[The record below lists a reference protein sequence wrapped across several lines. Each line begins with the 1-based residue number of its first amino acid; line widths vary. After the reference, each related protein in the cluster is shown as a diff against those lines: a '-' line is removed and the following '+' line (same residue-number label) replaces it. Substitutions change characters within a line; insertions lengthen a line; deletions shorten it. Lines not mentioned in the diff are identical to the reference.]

1 MPAHAHKL
9 IYVTA
14 CEMAHEL
21 YDTMMSDNL
30 WYETWKKSNPG
41 LGPRQLEARFVAKNV
56 SVLLPQA
63 RHTLAGMLG
72 NPAVPEDQKVQIS
85 EALILD
91 HQLRGGVRRTVSAHA
106 ILNRRDN

>member
-41 LGPRQLEARFVAKNV
+41 LGPRQLEARFVAKNL

-72 NPAVPEDQKVQIS
+72 IPANAPIRTLEKRQYVAAVCLHE
-85 EALILD
+85 E
-91 HQLRGGVRRTVSAHA
+91 LRR
-106 ILNRRDN
+106 